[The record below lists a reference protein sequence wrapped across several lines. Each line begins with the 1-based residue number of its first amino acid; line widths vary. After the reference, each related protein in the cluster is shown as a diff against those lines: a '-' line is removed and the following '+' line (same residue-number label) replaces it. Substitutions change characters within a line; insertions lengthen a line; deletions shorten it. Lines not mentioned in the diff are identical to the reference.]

1 MFISDRV
8 LFYKGKK
15 YLLLRPMRN
24 FLLFVLF
31 SFSVSAFGQSVD
43 DDQKMHLMRNRPFP
57 KDTIWPKLS
66 TVYYDDYSN
75 QLGLF
80 LQAKHKT
87 TNVIIT
93 DRLSDSRFDYSPKN
107 QLYLGPGFTY
117 KLIGN
122 GLSLSF
128 GLLNNKDKG
137 EPVKRI
143 DIYVNFILK
152 KVVFDFGFRFYQN
165 FTLKNSADYSMG
177 SSGGDYV
184 RPDIKTIYMGVGGVY
199 VLNHEKFS
207 YRATFT
213 QTAIQ
218 KKSAGSLM
226 LGAQVFLQGMMG
238 DSSIF
243 PSSAGLPNVTSN
255 SSVYLGLTAAYAYN
269 FVFEKYYF
277 LAMAL
282 SSTLELGKAV
292 TLLNHNERYTNHY
305 PILHLQP
312 RIVLGINKPKW
323 YFGASIRR
331 DYYQQLFK
339 PDDSRF
345 DFVFNTVT
353 FKVFYGHRFNWL
365 SRKQL
370 RE

>member
-1 MFISDRV
+1 MRS
-8 LFYKGKK
+8 
-15 YLLLRPMRN
+15 YLLI
-24 FLLFVLF
+24 VLF
-31 SFSVSAFGQSVD
+31 SYSINAFGQNLVND
-43 DDQKMHLMRNRPFP
+43 NREGLMKHRDFP
-57 KDTIWPKLS
+57 KDTIWAKLS
-66 TVYYDDYSN
+66 TIYYDDYSN

-87 TNVIIT
+87 TSVIIT
-93 DRLSDSRFDYSPKN
+93 DRLSNSRFDYSPKN

-122 GLSLSF
+122 GLSFSF
-128 GLLNNKDKG
+128 GLLNNKDDG
-137 EPVKRI
+137 EPIKRI
-143 DIYVNFILK
+143 DVYVNLILK
-152 KVVFDFGFRFYQN
+152 KVVFDFGLRFYQN
-165 FTLKNSADYSMG
+165 FTLKNPSDFLTG
-177 SSGGDYV
+177 SSGSIQNYI
-184 RPDIKTIYMGVGGVY
+184 RPDIRTVYMGVGAVY

-226 LGAQVFLQGMMG
+226 LGTQVFLQGMMG

-243 PSSAGLPNVTSN
+243 PSAAGLPNVTSN
-255 SSVYLGLTAAYAYN
+255 SSVYLGLTTAYAYN
-269 FVFEKYYF
+269 FVIKKHFF
-277 LAMAL
+277 LALSL

-292 TLLNHNERYTNHY
+292 TVLNHTDRYTNHY

-323 YFGASIRR
+323 YFGASVRR

-345 DFVFNTVT
+345 DFVFNSAT